1 MFYNVDMNTRCSART
16 KHESSGKG
24 HPVPA
29 PTRHAL
35 VVCPDP
41 LPDPDQPLDSIDK
54 IIRNL
59 AAMQARLS
67 LLIDAQRDTT
77 DTLAPLLALRTEIDS
92 RLARLH
98 HDQQVLA
105 SHAAVGASADRAR
118 TLDQI
123 REHVDASDLVLPAD
137 AVARLDEVS
146 LPEPRYPYRF
156 GRDYAARS
164 LD

>member
-1 MFYNVDMNTRCSART
+1 MNTRCSART

-123 REHVDASDLVLPAD
+123 TAQLKTLLKHRLLPRRQAGESPRPGPEATQDLPA
-137 AVARLDEVS
+137 
-146 LPEPRYPYRF
+146 
-156 GRDYAARS
+156 
-164 LD
+164 